1 ILPNNWGAV
10 QFCCAAYWLVEKAA
24 LSRQAACGQGLW
36 PRSLRTAVFG
46 GRFALHASALAL
58 RGVAGLF

>member
-1 ILPNNWGAV
+1 PNKWGAV
-10 QFCCAAYWLVEKAA
+10 QFCCAAFWLVEKAA
-24 LSRQAACGQGLW
+24 LSRQAACGQDLW

-58 RGVAGLF
+58 RDVAGLF

>member
-1 ILPNNWGAV
+1 MS
-10 QFCCAAYWLVEKAA
+10 QLVEKAA

-58 RGVAGLF
+58 RDVAGFF